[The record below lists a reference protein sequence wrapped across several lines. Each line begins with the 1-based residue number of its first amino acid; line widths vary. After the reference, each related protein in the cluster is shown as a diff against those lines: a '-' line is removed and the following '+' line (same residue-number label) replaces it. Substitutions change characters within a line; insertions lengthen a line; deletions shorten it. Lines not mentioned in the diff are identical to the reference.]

1 MKTLEAPTT
10 APTDQPPPLAFI
22 YDRHASRTI
31 AVLLLRLTACQE
43 YAEEQGWEIAGKWYD
58 HGDHALLDDHR
69 PKFDRMVRA
78 LEAAH
83 RLGREVVCLIIHWD
97 RLSRDD
103 WNRRVFVRKV
113 TLAGGWVETITGET
127 SKDTSGRLTKAPLS

>member
-1 MKTLEAPTT
+1 MTKGDSVTT
-10 APTDQPPPLAFI
+10 TQPPLAFI
-22 YDRHASRTI
+22 YDRHASRTL

-69 PKFDRMVRA
+69 TKFDRMLNA
-78 LEAAH
+78 LQVAH
-83 RLGREVVCLIIHWD
+83 RSGREVVCLVFDWD

-103 WNRRVFVRKV
+103 GNRRVFVRKV
-113 TLAGGWVETITGET
+113 TFTGGWVETITGET
-127 SKDTSGRLTKAPLS
+127 SKGTSGRLTKAPLS